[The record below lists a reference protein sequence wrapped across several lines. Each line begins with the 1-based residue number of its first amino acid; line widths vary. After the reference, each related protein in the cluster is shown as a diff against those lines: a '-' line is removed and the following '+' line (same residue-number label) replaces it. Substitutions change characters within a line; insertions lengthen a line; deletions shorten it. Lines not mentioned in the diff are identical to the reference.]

1 MSSVYVLGNASL
13 DISLRVPRL
22 PMPGET
28 LMAHGITRAPG
39 GKGLNQAVVVA
50 RADVPTHF
58 CAAIGNEP
66 EAEMIWSALAAEH
79 LSGLQLFDGGQ
90 PTDVSTLLVDGGGE
104 NCIISTGDCADAL
117 SAEVAAE
124 FCAPM
129 RRDDI
134 LLVQG
139 NLTEAATFAAVSRA
153 GRVVM
158 NTAPV
163 RWTSARVFAECA
175 VVIANRTEAAQV
187 TGLADPTQAVQALG
201 GAVGIV
207 TLGPGG
213 CLVADA
219 AGVTHYPAVRVDAVD
234 STGAG
239 DAFCGVFAAALAR
252 RLPLGRAVEVAQ
264 YAAALTVERA
274 GCFAALPTREE
285 LAVILGQ

>member
-28 LMAHGITRAPG
+28 LMASGIVRAPG

-79 LSGLQLFDGGQ
+79 LSGLQLFDGGR
-90 PTDVSTLLVDGGGE
+90 PTDVSTLLVDPAGE

-117 SAEVAAE
+117 SVGVAED
-124 FCAPM
+124 FCAGM

-139 NLTEAATFAAVSRA
+139 NLTEPAT
-153 GRVVM
+153 
-158 NTAPV
+158 
-163 RWTSARVFAECA
+163 
-175 VVIANRTEAAQV
+175 
-187 TGLADPTQAVQALG
+187 
-201 GAVGIV
+201 
-207 TLGPGG
+207 
-213 CLVADA
+213 
-219 AGVTHYPAVRVDAVD
+219 
-234 STGAG
+234 
-239 DAFCGVFAAALAR
+239 FAAALAR

-264 YAAALTVERA
+264 YAAALTVERQ
-274 GCFAALPTREE
+274 GCFAALPAREE
-285 LAVILGQ
+285 LAAILG